1 MVFPILPYGIMRFHD
16 LSQATNMLKGSPGL
30 FTIIH
35 ITLIGCPSPLT
46 NNTDALQVPGRSS
59 ALITNPNWSCEH
71 KGKFHKIGSVWT
83 LDCEEC
89 SCNKHGMSCCSLI
102 NTPIY
107 DEKECVA
114 VFHKESCSYTVTK
127 KSNPSE
133 PCEIKAM
140 VG

>member
-1 MVFPILPYGIMRFHD
+1 MKVL
-16 LSQATNMLKGSPGL
+16 L
-30 FTIIH
+30 
-35 ITLIGCPSPLT
+35 
-46 NNTDALQVPGRSS
+46 ALGVVLACSVALSS
-59 ALITNPNWSCEH
+59 AQCMTSKLNFNLKTRTTGCEH
-71 KGKFHKIGSVWT
+71 KGKFYKIGSAWT

-89 SCNKHGMSCCSLI
+89 SCNKHGMSCCSLTR
-102 NTPIY
+102 TPIY
-107 DEKECVA
+107 DKKECVA